1 MVEQEWAFYLSA
13 ILVGLGNGRMYPAFL
28 NMFVAMARHDQRG
41 TANSSILTS
50 WDIGMGI
57 GILAGGVLVE
67 YTGYA
72 SAFWFTAAS
81 QIAGLL
87 LVVFLPAVSSSAAV
101 CLPGAEPKGVAAGCY
116 KSNSPTP
123 S

>member
-1 MVEQEWAFYLSA
+1 MGY
-13 ILVGLGNGRMYPAFL
+13 
-28 NMFVAMARHDQRG
+28 RHG
-41 TANSSILTS
+41 H
-50 WDIGMGI
+50 

-87 LVVFLPAVSSSAAV
+87 LVVFFTRRFFLSRRP